1 MSAPKLVPYTDLPAW
16 APTASYP
23 AGPQEWAGDPT
34 KIAPLATY
42 YTPED
47 ETAAQHHNYMLA
59 GLTGSALGA
68 SAKLALLEGLARSVD
83 PCAWSGA
90 PLVRHSGDTAEVF
103 DPCWD
108 DSQGAWAVPTLATG
122 GGGAVYMVPPG
133 GGTGYEPFWGPTMG
147 APSAD
152 YRPGTGACWAASS
165 TGATAKTVMVA
176 FDTVSGTAKLGYK
189 ATPASAFAAVALTFT
204 VDLTNPMYTD
214 VFWSPRLA
222 TFVIMVCAQSGALPT
237 TRRTKVWTYDGTTLT
252 DRTAVFYT
260 GLATTKNVMRMFWH
274 ETANETI
281 IGFAGERVASLTRV
295 GASFAS
301 VTNPPCNWFTDSGSS
316 KAILAGI
323 ASVSGKLIA
332 MASST
337 FDGRTQL
344 ATSTD
349 GGTTWVVGTL
359 NGASS
364 YTRVSRFGNI
374 GETLFAFAKGIANEW
389 RVHYSDDYGAT
400 WRPAYAATLDT
411 SNTLVINLGY
421 YPLRGG
427 MLALAD
433 AKNFKSTLPTYQD
446 GSFALTP

>member
-1 MSAPKLVPYTDLPAW
+1 MSIPKLVSYTLLPTWATTANFPVSASPW
-16 APTASYP
+16 SGAPT
-23 AGPQEWAGDPT
+23 
-34 KIAPLATY
+34 KLAPLGTY
-42 YTPED
+42 LTPGEEAPAED
-47 ETAAQHHNYMLA
+47 LNYLLN
-59 GLTGSALGA
+59 GLTSAANGA
-68 SAKLALLEGLARSVD
+68 DAKLVLLEGWGRSVD

-90 PLVRHSGDTAEVF
+90 PLVRHSGDTAAVF

-108 DSQGAWAVPTLATG
+108 DSQGAWAVPSLATG

-133 GGTGYEPFWGPTMG
+133 GGTGYEPFWGPAMG

-152 YRPGTGACWAASS
+152 YRPGAGACWAAGP
-165 TGATAKTVMVA
+165 GANGKTIMVA
-176 FDTVSGTAKLGYK
+176 HDTVSGTAKLGYK
-189 ATPASAFAAVALTFT
+189 ATPASTFAAVALSFT

-214 VFWSPRLA
+214 VFWSPRLNL
-222 TFVIMVCAQSGALPT
+222 FVIMVCAQSGPLPT

-252 DRTAVFYT
+252 DRTSVFYT
-260 GLATTKNVMRMFWH
+260 GLATTQNVMRMVWH

-281 IGFAGERVASLTRV
+281 IGFTGERIASLTRV

-301 VTNPPCNWFTDSGSS
+301 VTNPAVNWFTDSGSS
-316 KAILAGI
+316 KALLAGI

-344 ATSTD
+344 ATSVD
-349 GGTTWVVGTL
+349 GGVTWVVGTL
-359 NGASS
+359 NAASS
-364 YTRVSRFGNI
+364 YTRVWRFGNI

-389 RVHYSDDYGAT
+389 RVHYSDDYGAA

-411 SNTLVINLGY
+411 AASAGALNIGY

-433 AKNFKSTLPTYQD
+433 AKNFKSTLPNYQAS
-446 GSFALTP
+446 SFALTL